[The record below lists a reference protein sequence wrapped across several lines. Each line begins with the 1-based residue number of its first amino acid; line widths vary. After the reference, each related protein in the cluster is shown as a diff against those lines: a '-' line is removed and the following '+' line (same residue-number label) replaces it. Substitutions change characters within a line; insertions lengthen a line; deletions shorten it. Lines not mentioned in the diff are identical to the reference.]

1 MVSTIA
7 PMEMTKRVSS
17 AKVSDSENFP
27 KRGSIPQ
34 KRSAWLFFLYKMF
47 YFTSKQRIHTV
58 TCSLCSYYASTVKYF
73 YGPFTMFLFFLPRM
87 RHHDFSPVCLLLGL
101 SQLCSHHSIPK
112 FIAIIPLNFLL
123 CSNNAFFLN
132 GSQL

>member
-27 KRGSIPQ
+27 KRGSTL
-34 KRSAWLFFLYKMF
+34 KRNAWLFFLYKPMIF

-73 YGPFTMFLFFLPRM
+73 LGAVHNVVAFLAT
-87 RHHDFSPVCLLLGL
+87 HAS
-101 SQLCSHHSIPK
+101 S
-112 FIAIIPLNFLL
+112 
-123 CSNNAFFLN
+123 
-132 GSQL
+132 

>member
-7 PMEMTKRVSS
+7 PMEMTKWIPS

-27 KRGSIPQ
+27 KRGSIPL
-34 KRSAWLFFLYKMF
+34 KRSAWLFFLYKPMIF

-73 YGPFTMFLFFLPRM
+73 LGAVHNVFFFFLPRM
-87 RHHDFSPVCLLLGL
+87 RHHDFSGEGGGGGGGGGRRCA
-101 SQLCSHHSIPK
+101 CY
-112 FIAIIPLNFLL
+112 
-123 CSNNAFFLN
+123 
-132 GSQL
+132 